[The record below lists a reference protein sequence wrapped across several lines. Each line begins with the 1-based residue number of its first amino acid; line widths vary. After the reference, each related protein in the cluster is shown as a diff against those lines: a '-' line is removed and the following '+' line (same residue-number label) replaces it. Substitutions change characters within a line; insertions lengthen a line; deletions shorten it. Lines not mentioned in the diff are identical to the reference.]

1 MTPDLD
7 PADELASALTHGAG
21 AAGAVAVL
29 VVLTVLSAGA
39 GNPWMLTGTVIY
51 GATLVLLYLA
61 STAYHTARS
70 PEARRRLRILDHAA
84 IYLLIA
90 GTYTPFTLGVMRG
103 GWGWSLF
110 GVVWGLAV
118 TGMILKV
125 FLAGRFRLASTLVYL
140 GMGWMVLL
148 VLRPLAEA
156 LQPGAMGW
164 LVAGGAAYT
173 LGTPFYQRT
182 RFRYAHSVW
191 HLFVLAGSAC
201 HAVAVALAI

>member
-1 MTPDLD
+1 MAPDLD
-7 PADELASALTHGAG
+7 PADELGSALTHGAG

-29 VVLTVLSAGA
+29 VLLTVLSAAA
-39 GNPWMLTGTVIY
+39 GDPWMLTGTVIY
-51 GATLVLLYLA
+51 GSTLVLLYLA
-61 STAYHTARS
+61 STAYHAARS

-140 GMGWMVLL
+140 GMGWMVLM
-148 VLRPLAEA
+148 VLRPLSEA
-156 LQPGAMGW
+156 LQPAAMGW

-173 LGTPFYQRT
+173 VGTPFYQRT
-182 RFRYAHSVW
+182 RFRYAHTVW